1 VLIMGF
7 GPRRPKDLGEAAPAL
22 CPNCGNHVVFRLL
35 EIRNWFSL
43 FFIPL
48 VPGRARHV
56 VVCPIC
62 QYGIELSD
70 QQLAVA
76 RHLITLTAEQT
87 AGRGDPGT
95 YRRAVDAFWSS
106 LGGERLAAHHEA
118 DHAPAERADPTRDA
132 PPLDPRTALAGPAA
146 GWYPDPFDE
155 SEQRYWDGERW
166 TAGPNPPVFE
176 R

>member
-1 VLIMGF
+1 MGF
-7 GPRRPKDLGEAAPAL
+7 GPRKPKDLGDAAPAL

-62 QYGIELSD
+62 QYGIELTD
-70 QQLAVA
+70 DQLAAA
-76 RHLITLTAEQT
+76 RHLVGLTAAQST
-87 AGRGDPGT
+87 GQGDPAA
-95 YRRAVDAFWSS
+95 YRGAVDAFWSS
-106 LGGERLAAHHEA
+106 LGGERLGAQHEA
-118 DHAPAERADPTRDA
+118 ASSSAAPSEPPFDA
-132 PPLDPRTALAGPAA
+132 PPPDPRTATAGPPA

-166 TAGPNPPVFE
+166 TAGTNPPVFE